1 MTPGR
6 TAGRVGVAILLCM
19 PQMLG
24 AQAAPVE
31 RFPDTDR
38 TNNVWTRD

>member
-1 MTPGR
+1 MTLGQ
-6 TAGRVGVAILLCM
+6 TAGRVGATILLCM

-31 RFPDTDR
+31 SFPDTDR